1 MSRQRIRFLA
11 GLGLGAL
18 VIGGAWVGGLFWFV
32 SLIPSEPIDDPRP
45 TDAVVVLTGGS
56 GRLEAGLDQLGQDRA
71 KKLFVSGVY
80 RGVEVAKLLDLSTQA
95 PERVECC
102 IVLGHSADNTTGN
115 ARETAEW
122 MAKEG
127 YHSLRLVTA
136 AYHMPRSLL
145 EFHHAM
151 PAVEIVASPVFPER
165 VKQSEWWRWPGT
177 ASLIISEY
185 VKYLL
190 ILARNFAIGWP
201 DRLAPDAATASP

>member
-1 MSRQRIRFLA
+1 MRHRLRWLL
-11 GLGLGAL
+11 GLGLGVVLA
-18 VIGGAWVGGLFWFV
+18 GAAWAAGLFWFV
-32 SLIPSEPIDDPRP
+32 ALIPSEPMDDART
-45 TDAVVVLTGGS
+45 TDAVVVLTGGR
-56 GRLEAGLDQLGQDRA
+56 GRLEAGLEQLGQDRA

-122 MAKEG
+122 MSKEG
-127 YHSLRLVTA
+127 YTSLRLVTA

-145 EFHHAM
+145 EFRHAM
-151 PAVEIVASPVFPER
+151 PTVMIVPHPVFPES
-165 VKQSEWWRWPGT
+165 VKHSEWWRWPGT

-190 ILARNFAIGWP
+190 VLARNIATEPPSPF
-201 DRLAPDAATASP
+201 APDSPDSLR